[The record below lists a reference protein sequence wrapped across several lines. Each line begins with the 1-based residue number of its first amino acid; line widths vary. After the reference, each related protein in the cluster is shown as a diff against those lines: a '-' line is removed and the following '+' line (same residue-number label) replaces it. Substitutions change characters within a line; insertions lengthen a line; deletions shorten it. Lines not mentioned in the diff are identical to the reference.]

1 MVEIWLTR
9 HGETQYNVKGVVQGI
24 VNSNLTER
32 GAADAQALGRGFAQE
47 HVHFDAAYSSDL
59 GRAVDTAQLAL
70 TASGNTLAV
79 TQMSGLRE
87 QNFGMFDGQ
96 PETQRQGALG
106 AMLKDA
112 GIANVDSLN
121 MKQMVDLVRILDIHH
136 GQATAEN
143 AKMSIAR
150 FTAALTKIG
159 ETAEREHQHR
169 VFVVAHGAIIWL
181 FLNSIGMPDDA
192 GFIKNVAVSKLIFGK
207 DKFTIATTN
216 DRKYVELGGGTKNIP
231 SQEFK
236 LN

>member
-1 MVEIWLTR
+1 MEIWLTR

-32 GAADAQALGRGFAQE
+32 GAADAQALGRGFKDAG
-47 HVHFDAAYSSDL
+47 VTFDAAYASDL
-59 GRAVDTAQLAL
+59 QRAVDTAQLAL
-70 TASGNTLAV
+70 SAADIKLPV
-79 TQMSGLRE
+79 TQLAGLRE

-96 PETQRQGALG
+96 PETQRQGAL
-106 AMLKDA
+106 AKMLKDA
-112 GIANVDSLN
+112 GVANVDSLN

-136 GQATAEN
+136 GHSTAEN

-150 FTAALTKIG
+150 FTEAMTKIA
-159 ETAEREHQHR
+159 ETAIADNQER

-181 FLNSIGMPDDA
+181 FLNSLGMPDDA
-192 GFIKNVAVSKLIFGK
+192 GFIKNVAVSKLIYGQG
-207 DKFTIATTN
+207 KFTIATVN
-216 DRKYVELGGGTKNIP
+216 DRKYVELGGGNKNVP